1 MIMMS
6 EQSNLDQL
14 FAYMQPLH
22 DRTEEGLKLLKES
35 VEKIYEEA
43 IAYKKLAA
51 ERKNKIDELEKDIVQ
66 LKKDKAEAEKRF
78 NAALMSIT
86 QKLEHTDGNIV
97 KLRSENENKL
107 EELID
112 FLGNVADNS
121 NKNYNALNK
130 AVGDKEIRKKLSSLE
145 SNIIKAVKEINED
158 EKERQKIAN
167 LVAEAVI
174 KKLGEQSITKRE
186 KEFAELENISNNNL
200 SCNEKQMKLDVV
212 SQFHLTDGKNKQFN
226 SNVTNDEKRLL
237 KTTVDK
243 YDTDVTAKEIVQK
256 DTETKETSD
265 TGKLAEKDGK
275 CPFVSDDE

>member
-1 MIMMS
+1 MMS

-35 VEKIYEEA
+35 VEKIYGEA

-97 KLRSENENKL
+97 KMGSENEKKL

-158 EKERQKIAN
+158 KKERQKIAN
-167 LVAEAVI
+167 LVAETVI
-174 KKLGEQSITKRE
+174 KKLGEQSNTKRE
-186 KEFAELENISNNNL
+186 KELAELEKFSNSNP

-212 SQFHLTDGKNKQFN
+212 LPSQLSGGNNEQL
-226 SNVTNDEKRLL
+226 SLNVTNDEKRLL
-237 KTTVDK
+237 KITDNNN
-243 YDTDVTAKEIVQK
+243 DTDVTGEEIVPK
-256 DTETKETSD
+256 DSESKESSYVSKST
-265 TGKLAEKDGK
+265 EKDGK
-275 CPFVSDDE
+275 CPFVSVDE

>member
-1 MIMMS
+1 MMS

-35 VEKIYEEA
+35 VEKIYGEA
-43 IAYKKLAA
+43 ITYKKLAA

-158 EKERQKIAN
+158 KKERQKIAN

-174 KKLGEQSITKRE
+174 KKLREQSNTKRE
-186 KEFAELENISNNNL
+186 KELAELEKFSNNNPL
-200 SCNEKQMKLDVV
+200 YNEKQIKLDVAPP
-212 SQFHLTDGKNKQFN
+212 SQLTDGKNEQF
-226 SNVTNDEKRLL
+226 SLNVTNDEKRLL
-237 KTTVDK
+237 KIADNNN
-243 YDTDVTAKEIVQK
+243 DTDVTDEEMVLKDSESKE
-256 DTETKETSD
+256 SSHA
-265 TGKLAEKDGK
+265 GKLTEKDGN

>member
-1 MIMMS
+1 MMS

-35 VEKIYEEA
+35 VEKIYGEA
-43 IAYKKLAA
+43 ITYKRIAA
-51 ERKNKIDELEKDIVQ
+51 ERKKKIDELEAEIAQ
-66 LKKDKAEAEKRF
+66 LKTEKAEAENRLN
-78 NAALMSIT
+78 NALTDLARQLGDVNQSIADL
-86 QKLEHTDGNIV
+86 KNGKENSLHT
-97 KLRSENENKL
+97 
-107 EELID
+107 LIE
-112 FLGNVADNS
+112 FLGAVADKS
-121 NKNYNALNK
+121 DKNYRELNK

-145 SNIIKAVKEINED
+145 NNISKAVKEINED

-174 KKLGEQSITKRE
+174 KKLGEQSNSKKE

-243 YDTDVTAKEIVQK
+243 YVTDVTAKEIVLK

>member
-1 MIMMS
+1 MKMMS

-35 VEKIYEEA
+35 VEKIYGEA

-66 LKKDKAEAEKRF
+66 LKDKAEAEKRY

-112 FLGNVADNS
+112 F
-121 NKNYNALNK
+121 
-130 AVGDKEIRKKLSSLE
+130 
-145 SNIIKAVKEINED
+145 
-158 EKERQKIAN
+158 
-167 LVAEAVI
+167 
-174 KKLGEQSITKRE
+174 
-186 KEFAELENISNNNL
+186 
-200 SCNEKQMKLDVV
+200 
-212 SQFHLTDGKNKQFN
+212 
-226 SNVTNDEKRLL
+226 
-237 KTTVDK
+237 
-243 YDTDVTAKEIVQK
+243 
-256 DTETKETSD
+256 
-265 TGKLAEKDGK
+265 
-275 CPFVSDDE
+275 